1 MFRGY
6 PRAMTFDDLMRERD
20 NVLANATVD
29 VLLTSLLLI
38 IAEWTDDDMPNEV
51 RLIHAW
57 TCEELEKRVPQ
68 ITPIIARQIEAG
80 DTTRYGQLVVVAVE
94 GVLGI

>member
-1 MFRGY
+1 
-6 PRAMTFDDLMRERD
+6 MTFDDLMRERD

-38 IAEWTDDDMPNEV
+38 LAEWTDEDMPNEV

-57 TCEELEKRVPQ
+57 TIEELEKRVPA
-68 ITPIIARQIEAG
+68 IVPIIARQLESG
-80 DTTRYGQLVVVAVE
+80 ETERYGQLVVIAVE
-94 GVLGI
+94 NVLGI

>member
-1 MFRGY
+1 
-6 PRAMTFDDLMRERD
+6 MTFDDLMRERD

-38 IAEWTDDDMPNEV
+38 LAEWTDDDMPDEV

-57 TCEELEKRVPQ
+57 TIEELEKRVPE
-68 ITPIIARQIEAG
+68 IVPIIARQLDDGE
-80 DTTRYGQLVVVAVE
+80 TTRYGQLVVIAVE
-94 GVLGI
+94 NVLGI

>member
-1 MFRGY
+1 
-6 PRAMTFDDLMRERD
+6 MTFDDLMRERD

-38 IAEWTDDDMPNEV
+38 LAEWTDDDMPNEV